1 MKIIAVA
8 GRMGTGKDTVAEILA
23 SEGYKR
29 VALADALKQITHHV
43 FGFDRDTLFGPS
55 NQRNKLVHFTDEQW
69 CDIFF
74 RGGDFTERLCTIM
87 MSGSN
92 TRKNI
97 SNFDGIKVR
106 AEFHKCLKWC
116 RQADLE
122 GRFSARLALQ
132 LLGTEFGRALRD
144 DVWIVNL
151 EYAIHEIDFG
161 YAYDPLTGIDLDD
174 LALKNAPVGVVIT
187 DCRFPNEAEA
197 VRQWGGKVFWIDAST
212 RLVIP
217 PSTHASEPDREAFEG
232 LLTGDIDNNGDL
244 AALEVEVRRAITH

>member
-23 SEGYKR
+23 AKGFQR
-29 VALADALKQITHHV
+29 VALADVLKQIVHRV
-43 FGFDRDTLFGPS
+43 FGFDRETLFGPS
-55 NQRNKLVHFTDEQW
+55 DARNRTVHFTDDEW

-87 MSGSN
+87 MAGSN
-92 TRKNI
+92 TRKNT
-97 SNFDGIKVR
+97 SNFNGQDVR
-106 AEFHKCLKWC
+106 RAFHRYLQWC
-116 RQADLE
+116 RQRDIE
-122 GRFSARLALQ
+122 GRFSARVALQ
-132 LLGTEFGRALRD
+132 LLGTEFGRTLRD

-151 EYAIHEIDFG
+151 EYAIHEIGFG
-161 YAYDPLTGIDLDD
+161 YPYDPLTGLDYERFSPD
-174 LALKNAPVGVVIT
+174 QKPTGVVIT

-197 VRQWGGKVFWIDAST
+197 VHQWSGEVSWIDASK

-232 LLTGDIDNNGDL
+232 LLTGDIDNNGSLPDL
-244 AALEVEVRRAITH
+244 EREVLRVAG